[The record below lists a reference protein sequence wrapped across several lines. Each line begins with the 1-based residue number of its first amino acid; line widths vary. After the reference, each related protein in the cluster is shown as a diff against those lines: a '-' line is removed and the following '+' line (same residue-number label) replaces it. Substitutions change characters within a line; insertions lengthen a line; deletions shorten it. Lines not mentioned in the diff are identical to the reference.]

1 MTYRKTGKWATLTMT
16 CIGTQ
21 GAQALATGDTWQS
34 CRMPFDGYI
43 ESVQMC
49 VTMTGGSSGATEV
62 MIANG
67 ANNLWAANT
76 LQIAY
81 SASDGSSA
89 VIGRSDM
96 NSNGTALFSEGDQ
109 FDLDVD
115 EVPGTA
121 STAPLTVTIHV
132 VGN

>member
-1 MTYRKTGKWATLTMT
+1 MSYNKSGKWATLSMIA
-16 CIGTQ
+16 IGTQ
-21 GAQALATGDTWQS
+21 AAQALATGDTWQS

-43 ESVQMC
+43 ESVQM
-49 VTMTGGSSGATEV
+49 TLTATGGSSGATEV

-67 ANNLWAANT
+67 SNNLWAADT
-76 LQIAY
+76 LQILY

-89 VIGRSDM
+89 VIGRSDF
-96 NSNGTALFSEGDQ
+96 NSDGTALFSEGAQ

-121 STAPLTVTIHV
+121 STGPLIVQIVV

>member
-1 MTYRKTGKWATLTMT
+1 MTYRKTGKWATLVMHVD
-16 CIGTQ
+16 GTLSA
-21 GAQALATGDTWQS
+21 GDSQAA
-34 CRMPFDGYI
+34 CVMPFDGYI
-43 ESVQMC
+43 ESVQM
-49 VTMTGGSSGATEV
+49 TLTATGGSSGATEV

-67 ANNLWAANT
+67 SNHLWAANT

-96 NSNGTALFSEGDQ
+96 NSSGTALFSEGAQ
-109 FDLDVD
+109 LDLDVD
-115 EVPGTA
+115 EVSGTA
-121 STAPLTVTIHV
+121 STAPLTVTIVV

>member
-1 MTYRKTGKWATLTMT
+1 MSFRHTGKWATLTMT
-16 CIGTQ
+16 CIGTT
-21 GAQALATGDTWQS
+21 GAHALATGDTWQS

-43 ESVQMC
+43 ESVQM
-49 VTMTGGSSGATEV
+49 TLTATGGSSGATEV
-62 MIANG
+62 MIASG
-67 ANNLWAANT
+67 SNNLWAANT

-96 NSNGTALFSEGDQ
+96 NSSGTALFSEGAQ
-109 FDLDVD
+109 LDLDVD

-121 STAPLTVTIHV
+121 STAPLTVTIVV

>member
-1 MTYRKTGKWATLTMT
+1 MSYNKSGRWATLSMA
-16 CIGTQ
+16 CIGTT
-21 GAQALATGDTWQS
+21 GAHALATGDTWQS

-43 ESVQMC
+43 ESVQMT
-49 VTMTGGSSGATEV
+49 VTSTGGSSGATEV

-67 ANNLWAANT
+67 SNNLWAADT
-76 LQIAY
+76 LQILY

-89 VIGRSDM
+89 VIGRSSF
-96 NSNGTALFSEGDQ
+96 NSSGTALFSEGAQ

-121 STAPLTVTIHV
+121 STAPLTVTIVV

>member
-1 MTYRKTGKWATLTMT
+1 MSYNHSGKWATLSMIA
-16 CIGTQ
+16 IGTQ
-21 GAQALATGDTWQS
+21 AAQALATGDTWQS

-43 ESVQMC
+43 ESVQMT
-49 VTMTGGSSGATEV
+49 VTSTGGSSGATEV

-67 ANNLWAANT
+67 SNNLWAADA
-76 LQIAY
+76 LQILY

-89 VIGRSDM
+89 VIGRSSL
-96 NSNGTALFSEGDQ
+96 NSSGTALFSEGAQ

-121 STAPLTVTIHV
+121 STGPLVVQIFV

>member
-1 MTYRKTGKWATLTMT
+1 MSYNHSGKWATLSMIA
-16 CIGTQ
+16 IGTQ
-21 GAQALATGDTWQS
+21 AAQALATGDTWQS

-43 ESVQMC
+43 ESVQM
-49 VTMTGGSSGATEV
+49 TLTATGGSSGATEV

-67 ANNLWAANT
+67 SNNLWAADT
-76 LQIAY
+76 LQILY

-89 VIGRSDM
+89 VIGRDDFNSD
-96 NSNGTALFSEGDQ
+96 GTALFSEGAQ

-121 STAPLTVTIHV
+121 STGPLIVQIVV